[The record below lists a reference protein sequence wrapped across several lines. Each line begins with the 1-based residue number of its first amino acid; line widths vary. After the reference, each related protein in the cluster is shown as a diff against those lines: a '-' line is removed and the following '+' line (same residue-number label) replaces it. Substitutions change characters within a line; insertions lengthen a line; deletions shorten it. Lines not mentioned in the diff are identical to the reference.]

1 MRVFAIADT
10 HFSHKNIIDYCKRPF
25 ENIEQMNKFMI
36 DTWNKRVG
44 KNDIVLHLGDFGFG
58 TKEQLQE
65 ICSQL
70 NGRKVLV
77 KGNHD
82 QRKGNQYW
90 LDVGF
95 DLVYKNKK
103 LDLKTIYDDLKEKYE
118 DFDKNVDE
126 LLEITGLDNVVVS
139 HCPVVVGD
147 NELNIHGHI
156 HNAPLDTTQFSE
168 RNHICISAELLEYEP
183 MVFW

>member
-44 KNDIVLHLGDFGFG
+44 KNDIMLHLG
-58 TKEQLQE
+58 
-65 ICSQL
+65 
-70 NGRKVLV
+70 
-77 KGNHD
+77 
-82 QRKGNQYW
+82 
-90 LDVGF
+90 DVGF